1 MSEVVTPA
9 KQSLTRRAATR
20 ARANP
25 VAVGLGLLFALLLVA
40 GVVPRVRARLE
51 LQRAGAALAGER
63 PRVAV
68 SAPSLAPPSDL
79 TLPGSTLPFQQAT
92 LYARVSGYLERR
104 LVDIGDDVKA
114 GQLLAVISAPE
125 LDQQLAQ
132 AQADLARAKAE
143 LEFARSTLG
152 RFEAADRDGAVAKED
167 LDQRRNAV
175 HTAEASVRASAA
187 TVQGLAEQQRFER
200 VTAPFAGRVTQR
212 NVDVGAL
219 ITSGSGST
227 TTPLFTL
234 AQNDVLRVYVS
245 VPQPFVDELQV
256 GQPVQVRVRTL
267 PDKPFSGTV
276 ARSAG
281 SLDPGTR
288 TMLTEVDIPN
298 SEGLLKPGMY
308 VEVAFQA
315 ERVGQRWRVPA
326 SAVLFDAQGTR
337 LGIVDP
343 DDTLH
348 FRPVVLGRDF
358 GGEIEI
364 ASGITG
370 DEKVVTTPSA
380 VLADGQRVE
389 PVQPKPQP

>member
-1 MSEVVTPA
+1 MSDSVTREI
-9 KQSLTRRAATR
+9 QSLTRRAATR

-25 VAVGLGLLFALLLVA
+25 VAVGLGLLFAILLVA
-40 GVVPRVRARLE
+40 GIVPRVRARLE
-51 LQRAGAALAGER
+51 LQRAGEALANAR

-68 SAPSLAPPSDL
+68 SAPHPAPPSDL

-104 LVDIGDDVKA
+104 LVDIGDEVEA

-132 AQADLARAKAE
+132 AQADLVRAKAD
-143 LEFARSTLG
+143 LEFARSSLE

-175 HTAEASVRASAA
+175 HTAEASVHASAA
-187 TVQGLAEQQRFER
+187 TVQGLTVQQRFER
-200 VTAPFAGRVTQR
+200 VTAPFKGRVTQR

-234 AQNDVLRVYVS
+234 AQNDVLRVYVN

-256 GQPVQVRVRTL
+256 GQAVRVLVRSL
-267 PDKPFSGTV
+267 PNRPFDGTV

-281 SLDPGTR
+281 SLDPSTR

-298 SEGLLKPGMY
+298 AEGLLKPGMY
-308 VEVAFQA
+308 VQVSFQA
-315 ERVGQRWRVPA
+315 ERVGPRWRVPA
-326 SAVLFDAQGTR
+326 NAVMFDAEGTR

-343 DDTLH
+343 DGTLH

-358 GGEIEI
+358 GGEIEV
-364 ASGITG
+364 ASGISG
-370 DEKVVTTPSA
+370 DEQVVTTPSA
-380 VLADGQRVE
+380 ALVDGQRVE
-389 PVQPKPQP
+389 PVLPQPQP